1 MNPCVWLQSIQTPG
15 QSSARSRLAVIL
27 FLIASSFLVPVHAQ
41 VAAPQCHDPPARCRA
56 SFLEEWAAGCF
67 PLSVWIS

>member
-15 QSSARSRLAVIL
+15 QSSARCRLAVIL

-41 VAAPQCHDPPARCRA
+41 MAAPQRHDPPARCRV
-56 SFLEEWAAGCF
+56 SILQE
-67 PLSVWIS
+67 